1 MPRTKK
7 IAANEEIEIQDVP
20 KKTRRTR
27 KTKYITLYSSFLM
40 KETKH
45 ELIGEV
51 ILTEKGKQQWAR
63 CTKSHHSQLVNL
75 DSLENETDKSKS
87 VIHYSKDETRVYSPK
102 EIYEVG
108 DVIFHK
114 IWDDVG
120 IVQSKD
126 TTSTGGNAI
135 IVQFEKNSKKT
146 LIENL
151 RIS

>member
-1 MPRTKK
+1 MPKTKK
-7 IAANEEIEIQDVP
+7 IKDEVEIDILKP
-20 KKTRRTR
+20 LKKARAR
-27 KTKYITLYSSFLM
+27 KAKYITLYSSFLM

-51 ILTEKGKQQWAR
+51 VVTEKGKQQWAR

-75 DSLENETDKSKS
+75 DYLDDDDDKSKS
-87 VIHYSKDETRVYSPK
+87 VIHYSKDDTRIYSPK
-102 EIYEVG
+102 DIYDIG

-120 IVQSKD
+120 VVQSKNI
-126 TTSTGGNAI
+126 TSSGGNAI

-151 RIS
+151 KIS

>member
-1 MPRTKK
+1 MPKAKK
-7 IAANEEIEIQDVP
+7 VLDENTDESQKSSSKA
-20 KKTRRTR
+20 RSR
-27 KTKYITLYSSFLM
+27 KAKYITIYSSFLM

-51 ILTEKGKQQWAR
+51 IITENGKQQWAK

-75 DSLENETDKSKS
+75 DALENEGDKSKS
-87 VIHYSKDETRVYSPK
+87 VVHYSKDETRPYSPK
-102 EIYEVG
+102 DVYEIG

-114 IWDDVG
+114 VWDDVG

-126 TTSTGGNAI
+126 ITSNGGNAI
-135 IVQFEKNSKKT
+135 IVQFEKKSKKT

-151 RIS
+151 KF

>member
-7 IAANEEIEIQDVP
+7 NADEKINEIQEVP
-20 KKTRRTR
+20 KKTRSR
-27 KTKYITLYSSFLM
+27 KAKYIILYSSFLM

-45 ELIGEV
+45 ELIGEP
-51 ILTEKGKQQWAR
+51 IITENGKQQWAR
-63 CTKSHHSQLVNL
+63 CTKSNHSQLVNL
-75 DSLENETDKSKS
+75 DALDSESDKSKS
-87 VIHYSKDETRVYSPK
+87 VIHYSKEDTKTYSPK

-126 TTSTGGNAI
+126 TISSGGYSI
-135 IVQFEKNSKKT
+135 TVQFEKNAKKI

-151 RIS
+151 KIS